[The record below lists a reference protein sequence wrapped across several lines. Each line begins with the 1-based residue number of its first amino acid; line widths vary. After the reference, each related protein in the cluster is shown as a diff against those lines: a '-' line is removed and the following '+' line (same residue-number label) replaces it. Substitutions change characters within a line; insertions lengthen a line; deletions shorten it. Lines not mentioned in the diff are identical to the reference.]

1 MHLPNGSKIFI
12 ESSFE
17 NETEVTGA
25 DTTPPAGNTTPA
37 NTFVLLFK
45 TPTDTDLYKSNDIVM
60 ITRSDRYGF
69 LEGKIYR
76 VWSVGGGG
84 RIRLW
89 PEDRASELE
98 AGSSI
103 SFPGAIRKITAWAEL
118 PCVQSIDKEGNEQN
132 WYTYQCLHSGREERQ
147 KTTKSA
153 LFMTYT
159 MAHDPQNPAYAI
171 MKSREKSKTLMGAYM
186 LIPRAK
192 ELRYWSGGVSFD
204 DVPST
209 AVNEMETVA
218 LRMAIRGA
226 YNFLPA

>member
-17 NETEVTGA
+17 NETEVVGA
-25 DTTPPAGNTTPA
+25 DTTPPAGNTPA
-37 NTFVLLFK
+37 NTFVLLLK
-45 TPTDTDLYKSNDIVM
+45 TPTDTDLYKINDIVM

-89 PEDRASELE
+89 PEDRTSELE

-132 WYTYQCLHSGREERQ
+132 WYTYQCLDSGREERQ

-159 MAHDPQNPAYAI
+159 MAHDQQNQAYDI
-171 MKSREKSKTLMGAYM
+171 MKAHERDKSLMAMYM
-186 LIPRAK
+186 HIPRAK
-192 ELRYWSGGVSFD
+192 ENRYWSGNVSFD
-204 DVPST
+204 DIPST

-226 YNFLPA
+226 YNFLPSS

>member
-17 NETEVTGA
+17 NETEIVGA
-25 DTTPPAGNTTPA
+25 DTTPPAGNTAA
-37 NTFVLLFK
+37 NSFVLLFK
-45 TPTDTDLYKSNDIVM
+45 TPTDTDLYKINDIVM
-60 ITRSDRYGF
+60 ITKSDRYGF
-69 LEGKIYR
+69 LTGKVYR

-89 PEDRASELE
+89 PEDRVSELE
-98 AGSSI
+98 AGASI

-132 WYTYQCLHSGREERQ
+132 WYTYQCLSSGREERQ

-153 LFMTYT
+153 LFMSYV
-159 MAHDPQNPAYAI
+159 MAHDPDNPAYAV
-171 MKSREKSKTLMGAYM
+171 MREKEASKRLMAM
-186 LIPRAK
+186 RMHIPRAK
-192 ELRYWSGGVSFD
+192 ENRYWSGNVSFD
-204 DVPST
+204 DIPST
-209 AVNEMETVA
+209 TVNEMETVT
-218 LRMAIRGA
+218 LLMAIRGA